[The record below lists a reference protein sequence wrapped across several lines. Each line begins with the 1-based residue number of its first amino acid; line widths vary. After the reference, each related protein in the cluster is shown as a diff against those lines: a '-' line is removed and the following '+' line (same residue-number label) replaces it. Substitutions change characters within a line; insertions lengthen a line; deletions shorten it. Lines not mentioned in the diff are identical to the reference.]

1 MYYLIHLIFLVQYF
15 VLCLFWHFLGLVL
28 DLNSKSFS
36 QMIEIWYDGFLFLIY
51 VWLVG
56 IQTTIANSSFFCQN
70 WSEENLLMVFY
81 KSSLI

>member
-1 MYYLIHLIFLVQYF
+1 
-15 VLCLFWHFLGLVL
+15 
-28 DLNSKSFS
+28 
-36 QMIEIWYDGFLFLIY
+36 MIEIWYDGFLFLIY